1 MNIIIHTQCKHQLIF
16 IVHRQ
21 KDNHKKFLLVS
32 REFTHELAGQTSPVP
47 CPSWGARGGPR
58 WTGTGGPSPGRH
70 RLPHPRGIM
79 PLIPSLRLHG
89 RVVSLSLIHYNIGPS
104 TANLWSK
111 LIVSIVLRGNSNVG
125 LYDNKIRACW
135 WTRGEHISRPTVFI
149 NLLSFTRRN
158 AKAYLTL
165 GSKQTFPRQMVA
177 LRVTFRA

>member
-1 MNIIIHTQCKHQLIF
+1 MSLPMSWLA
-16 IVHRQ
+16 R
-21 KDNHKKFLLVS
+21 LL
-32 REFTHELAGQTSPVP
+32 RCLVP
-47 CPSWGARGGPR
+47 RGGHGEARDGLGLGVPVLDD
-58 WTGTGGPSPGRH
+58 TGC
-70 RLPHPRGIM
+70 
-79 PLIPSLRLHG
+79 LIREELCHWS
-89 RVVSLSLIHYNIGPS
+89 RVWDYMEELFHTSLIHYNIGPS